1 MSFTTEPYSKVEK
14 EYNELWDFLIEY
26 NIATEAELD
35 LIARING
42 WQLESLEDVLFVRTG
57 YRDLQQYK
65 ECELNEDEDY

>member
-1 MSFTTEPYSKVEK
+1 MSFTTEPYSKVET
-14 EYNELWDFLIEY
+14 EYNELWDFLIDY
-26 NIATEAELD
+26 DIATEAELD

-65 ECELNEDEDY
+65 ECELNEVNDE